1 MSKDFEDVGKDRKDL
16 ICNRSKNLYEQRSE
30 PKAFVCRMST
40 QFANDEATN
49 ITQLQGIHGRLG
61 WVMISVGLV
70 FSKRETRHRY
80 KYSGNPM
87 RLSRQNSQ
95 ASTIL
100 FAMVEFI

>member
-1 MSKDFEDVGKDRKDL
+1 MSKDFEDVGKDRKDF
-16 ICNRSKNLYEQRSE
+16 IYNMNKNLYEQRSE
-30 PKAFVCRMST
+30 PKAFVCIMST
-40 QFANDEATN
+40 QFGNDEATN
-49 ITQLQGIHGRLG
+49 ITQLQGIHSRLG

-70 FSKRETRHRY
+70 FLKRETEHRC

-87 RLSRQNSQ
+87 RSSRQNSH